1 MDKDLKPSEWEIFKK
16 SVPWRDITLGF
27 LVPKIIFYIS
37 MNKPWLFAG
46 ILVSMVWCIGLF
58 LIQYL
63 RSRRI
68 NWWALAALAMILIQM
83 IPVLI
88 KNDPNMNFIAGAFN
102 NLLLGAVFLVS
113 ILIRKPIMQVF
124 AEKAGARRQIP
135 DAILQSQ
142 YYGKAWVIV
151 TAAWAAV
158 YIAEAVVLLFL
169 VLNKSEAIVL
179 FDVAAG
185 WPTVVLMIFF
195 SVKFPALY
203 WKAVAAKAGF
213 TGKT

>member
-1 MDKDLKPSEWEIFKK
+1 MEKNPRLSEWAVFKR

-46 ILVSMVWCIGLF
+46 VLVSMAWCIGLF

-83 IPVLI
+83 MPVLV
-88 KNDPNMNFIAGAFN
+88 KNDPNMNFIAGALG

-113 ILIRKPIMQVF
+113 ILIRKPIIQVF
-124 AEKAGARRQIP
+124 AEKAGARAQVP
-135 DAILQSQ
+135 DAILQSP
-142 YYGKAWVIV
+142 YYGKAWAIV

-158 YIAEAVVLLFL
+158 YIAEAAVLLLL
-169 VLNKSEAIVL
+169 VLNRSEAVIF

-213 TGKT
+213 AGRT